1 MLHAVIRALGQMLS
15 PEFRA
20 VLLKSIGLALV
31 LIVLAGI
38 ALHRVLLW
46 LANLGESWA
55 EFMLGST
62 AHIPLA
68 LLAWI
73 LSLAAGLG
81 IIIGSVFLMPAVSAL
96 VGSFFVDDIAFA
108 VERRHYPDEP
118 VGMPLPF
125 LRAMLEG
132 AKTAL
137 IAVIVYVIAV
147 PALFFAGIGAV
158 IFFVATAYLLGR
170 QYFEL
175 AAMRYRSTDAAKAL
189 RKKHQS
195 EVFLA
200 GLFIAAFV
208 SIPIVSLATPLF
220 AMALM
225 VHMHKRTMVGG
236 KPLLET
242 RRCLV
247 INALIDYRSSSLLT
261 ATRTVPSA
269 SAMTRSVFSSNSR
282 PTSRRSTTSAST

>member
-1 MLHAVIRALGQMLS
+1 MLDAVIKALGQLLS

-31 LIVLAGI
+31 LIVLAGV
-38 ALHRVLLW
+38 ALHRALLW
-46 LANLGESWA
+46 LATLGEGWA
-55 EFMLGST
+55 EFMLGSA
-62 AHIPLA
+62 AHIPLT

-81 IIIGSVFLMPAVSAL
+81 IIIGSVFLMPAVTAL
-96 VGSFFVDDIAFA
+96 VGSLFVDDIALA

-118 VGMPLPF
+118 VGTPLPF

-132 AKTAL
+132 VKTAL
-137 IAVIVYVIAV
+137 IAFVAYLIAV
-147 PALFFAGIGAV
+147 PALLFAGVGAV

-170 QYFEL
+170 EYFEL
-175 AAMRYRSTDAAKAL
+175 AAMRYRPADEAKAL

-208 SIPIVSLATPLF
+208 AIPIVSLAAPLF

-225 VHMHKRTMVGG
+225 VHMHKRTTVGQR
-236 KPLLET
+236 LLED
-242 RRCLV
+242 
-247 INALIDYRSSSLLT
+247 ASLL
-261 ATRTVPSA
+261 RDKRVD
-269 SAMTRSVFSSNSR
+269 
-282 PTSRRSTTSAST
+282 RRL